1 MTIYEEHG
9 FNSRRE
15 YLESLAEDFGLAKS
29 EVFAI
34 ASSLGKD
41 EDFDGLICALEDRAA
56 ELDFN

>member
-1 MTIYEEHG
+1 MTIYQEHG
-9 FNSRRE
+9 FNTRRE
-15 YLESLAEDFGLAKS
+15 YLESLVDDFGLSKS

-34 ASSLGKD
+34 ASLLGKS